1 MRNIIKH
8 IHFVGIGGSGMSG
21 IAEVLANLD
30 FVVSGSDIQ
39 ENKVVERLRSAGITV
54 YIGHHEKNIVDAN
67 VVVVSSAIDNGNP
80 EINAAQKSGIP
91 VIPRAEM
98 LGELMRFQKGIA
110 IAGTHG
116 KTTTTSLVATIL
128 IAANLDPTF
137 VVGGLVNSTNANA
150 KLGAG
155 EYLVAEADESDA
167 SFLNLQPDIVAVTN
181 IDADHMTTYDNDF
194 EKLTDTF
201 VAFIKNIPFY
211 GRAVLCWDDE
221 NVREIKP
228 FLNKPVLTYGFH
240 EDADIR
246 GENVR
251 TQGSSMLF
259 DVSIK
264 GKRSI
269 QDIELNMPGEHNV
282 QNALAAITIA
292 DHLEVK
298 TENIKK
304 SLSGFSGVGRRFQKM
319 GELLIQGKQV
329 TLIDDYAHH
338 PRELAATLKAAKG
351 CWPNK
356 RIITVFQPHRYS
368 RTQDLFDDF
377 VVELADCNQLVI
389 CDVYPAGESPISGAD
404 GRALCKAIRSRGKT
418 DPVFVPN
425 IDNLTA
431 TLESIV
437 SHGDV
442 VLTLGAGSIG
452 KASIDLAEKYL
463 PTVNASTNSIQL
475 KEVTNG

>member
-1 MRNIIKH
+1 MRNVIKH

-30 FVVSGSDIQ
+30 FVVSGSDIH
-39 ENKVVERLRSAGITV
+39 ENKVVERLRHAGITV
-54 YIGHHEKNIVDAN
+54 YIGHHENNISNAD
-67 VVVVSSAIDNGNP
+67 VVVVSSAIDSQNP
-80 EINAAQKSGIP
+80 EVSAALKVEVP

-128 IAANLDPTF
+128 MAGDLDPTF
-137 VVGGLVNSTNANA
+137 VVGGLVNSANANA
-150 KLGAG
+150 KLGKG

-194 EKLTDTF
+194 SKLTETF

-221 NVREIKP
+221 NIRAIKS
-228 FLNKPVLTYGFH
+228 LIHKPILTYGFH

-246 GENVR
+246 GENVKA
-251 TQGSSMLF
+251 QGGSMIF

-264 GKRSI
+264 NKRMI
-269 QDIELNMPGEHNV
+269 QGIELNMPGRHNV
-282 QNALAAITIA
+282 QNALAAIAIA
-292 DHLEVK
+292 DHLEVGIEDIK
-298 TENIKK
+298 TA
-304 SLSGFSGVGRRFQKM
+304 LSKFSGVGRRFQMM
-319 GELLIQGKQV
+319 GELLINNKQV

-338 PRELAATLKAAKG
+338 PRELEATLKAAHG
-351 CWPNK
+351 CWPDR
-356 RIITVFQPHRYS
+356 RIVTVFQPHRYT

-377 VVELADCNQLVI
+377 VVELADCSKLVI
-389 CDVYPAGESPISGAD
+389 CDVYPAGEVPISGAD

-418 DPVFVPN
+418 DPVFVPDIN
-425 IDNLTA
+425 NLA
-431 TLESIV
+431 STLESIV
-437 SHGDV
+437 DDGDV
-442 VLTLGAGSIG
+442 ILCLGAGSIG
-452 KASIDLAEKYL
+452 KASVDL
-463 PTVNASTNSIQL
+463 SIQYAQNISQA
-475 KEVTNG
+475 THSGRRRGHG